1 MKKKEQICSVCK
13 KPILKGSAGSVIYNI
28 DNDGNIACEACEKAR
43 KKERRIAAMEK
54 TFDEPLHRK

>member
-13 KPILKGSAGSVIYNI
+13 KPILKSSTGSVIYNI
-28 DNDGNIACEACEKAR
+28 DNDGNIACEKCEKKR
-43 KKERRIAAMEK
+43 RRIAAMEK